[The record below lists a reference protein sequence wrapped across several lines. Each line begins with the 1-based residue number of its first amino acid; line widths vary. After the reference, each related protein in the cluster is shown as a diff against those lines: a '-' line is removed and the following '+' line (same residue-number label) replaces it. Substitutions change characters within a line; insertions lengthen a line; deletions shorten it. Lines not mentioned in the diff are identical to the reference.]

1 MRIVKVGRSIGKR
14 TVIESGV
21 QPGENVVTDGHLRL
35 FPGAQVTLVE
45 AGKTE
50 AGKS

>member
-1 MRIVKVGRSIGKR
+1 MRIVKVGRQFGNR

-21 QPGENVVTDGHLRL
+21 KPGENVVTDGHLRL

-45 AGKTE
+45 AGKQE